1 MSRHYILQRTFN
13 PAKSNFVA
21 LLAIAVLLISQLV
34 IAAHDHAD
42 DSIDRGQCELCV
54 KIQSE
59 PEAAMPGGLLFEPE
73 SDAKHLF
80 NQKGLPSK
88 RSTLVVR
95 SRAPPLTFPPNALV

>member
-1 MSRHYILQRTFN
+1 MIRHYILQGMFN

-21 LLAIAVLLISQLV
+21 LLAIAVLLIPPLV

-59 PEAAMPGGLLFEPE
+59 PEAVTPDRLLFEPE
-73 SDAKHLF
+73 SDAKPLS
-80 NQKGLPSK
+80 NQKDLPSK
-88 RSTLVVR
+88 CPTLLFR
-95 SRAPPLTFPPNALV
+95 SRAPPLTFPLNALI

>member
-1 MSRHYILQRTFN
+1 MSMHYILQRTFN

-59 PEAAMPGGLLFEPE
+59 PEAVMPGGLLFEPE
-73 SDAKHLF
+73 SDAKPLF

-88 RSTLVVR
+88 RFTLVVR